1 MEQFFGVPVPTGGR
15 LSPYTRKL
23 SKLWLVH
30 NPEPLEEAYLNN

>member
-1 MEQFFGVPVPTGGR
+1 MEQFSRAPLPTGRR

-30 NPEPLEEAYLNN
+30 NPKPLEETYLNN